1 MIAAEGE
8 HKASRAL
15 RMAAEVIMDSPAA
28 LQVGFDQDEVMMMVM
43 MIVDSFAA
51 LQAGSFIFSSY
62 NSITSYFFCPA
73 ALSSNLEQHCGREQ
87 QHDHLPHPD

>member
-28 LQVGFDQDEVMMMVM
+28 LQVGFDEDEMM

-51 LQAGSFIFSSY
+51 LQAGSFIFQ
-62 NSITSYFFCPA
+62 
-73 ALSSNLEQHCGREQ
+73 L
-87 QHDHLPHPD
+87 

>member
-51 LQAGSFIFSSY
+51 LQAGSFIFYSY
-62 NSITSYFFCPA
+62 NSITSYFF
-73 ALSSNLEQHCGREQ
+73 
-87 QHDHLPHPD
+87 LPSCAIFKP

>member
-28 LQVGFDQDEVMMMVM
+28 LQVGFDEDEVMMMVM

-51 LQAGSFIFSSY
+51 LQVGSHEDEMMMIVDSFAALQAGSFIFYSY
-62 NSITSYFFCPA
+62 NSIT
-73 ALSSNLEQHCGREQ
+73 
-87 QHDHLPHPD
+87 

>member
-28 LQVGFDQDEVMMMVM
+28 LQVGFDQDKVMMMVMMMIVDSFAALQVGSHEDEMM

-51 LQAGSFIFSSY
+51 LQAGSFISQ
-62 NSITSYFFCPA
+62 
-73 ALSSNLEQHCGREQ
+73 L
-87 QHDHLPHPD
+87 

>member
-28 LQVGFDQDEVMMMVM
+28 LQVGFDQDKVMMMVMMIVDSFAALQVGSHEDEM

-51 LQAGSFIFSSY
+51 LQAGSFIFYSY
-62 NSITSYFFCPA
+62 NSIT
-73 ALSSNLEQHCGREQ
+73 
-87 QHDHLPHPD
+87 